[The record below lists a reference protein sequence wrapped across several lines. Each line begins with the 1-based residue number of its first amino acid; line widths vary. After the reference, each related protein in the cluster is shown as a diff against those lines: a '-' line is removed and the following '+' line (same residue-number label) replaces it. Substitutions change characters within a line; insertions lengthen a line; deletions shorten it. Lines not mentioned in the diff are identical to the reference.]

1 MVSMT
6 FPSCNALKL
15 NQTHDVVL
23 LPQNLNG
30 FELTSDTVPILANKG
45 GAYDGK
51 LKTKAQ
57 LPKTVDLN

>member
-51 LKTKAQ
+51 LKTKA
-57 LPKTVDLN
+57 